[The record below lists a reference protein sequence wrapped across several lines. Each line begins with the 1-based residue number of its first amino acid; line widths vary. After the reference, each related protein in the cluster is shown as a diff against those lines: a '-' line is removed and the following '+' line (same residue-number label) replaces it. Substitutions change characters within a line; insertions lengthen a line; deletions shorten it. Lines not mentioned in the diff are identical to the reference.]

1 MSITRKPL
9 FETERLVLREFD
21 LEDAPF
27 ILELLN
33 SPGWL
38 ANIGDRGVKTLD
50 EARNYL
56 TDGPMASFEQHGFG
70 LAMVALRD
78 SGEGIGMCGLIKRES
93 LPHVD
98 IGYALLPAFM
108 GQGYAFE
115 IASATVDYA
124 RVQHGL
130 RRLVAITDPKNAASI
145 KLLEKL
151 GMQWVQEVQMRPD
164 DIMLYLFGMDLF

>member
-9 FETERLVLREFD
+9 FETERLMLREFD
-21 LEDAPF
+21 VEDAAF

-38 ANIGDRGVKTLD
+38 AYIGDRGVKTLE
-50 EARNYL
+50 EARTYL
-56 TDGPMASFEQHGFG
+56 ADGPMASFEEHGFG

-78 SGEGIGMCGLIKRES
+78 SGEGIGMCGLIKRDS
-93 LPHVD
+93 LPDVD
-98 IGYALLPAFM
+98 IGYALLPKFM
-108 GQGYAFE
+108 GKGYAFE
-115 IASATVDYA
+115 ITSATVNYA
-124 RVQHGL
+124 REQHGL

-151 GMQWVQEVQMRPD
+151 GMQLVQEVQLRPD
-164 DIMLYLFGMDLF
+164 DIMLYLFGMDL